1 MGATSSLL
9 PITLKRLY
17 NRTAMNS
24 HNAVIYHGWRD
35 EKGNHVLAN
44 HRTLRH
50 VIYHSPSGMSWGY
63 GGSGPADLAL
73 SILAHYFKEKYLTTA
88 YFKKFHSRPSQA
100 WEYHQRFK
108 WDFVAAWKDDWT
120 ISADE
125 ITTWLK
131 KQNQPTL
138 TAMAA

>member
-1 MGATSSLL
+1 MGNTTSLL
-9 PITLKRLY
+9 RIATKQLY
-17 NRTAMNS
+17 NHPAMNS
-24 HNAVIYHGWRD
+24 QHAVIYHGWRD
-35 EKGNHVLAN
+35 EEGNHVLAN
-44 HRTLRH
+44 HRTLIH
-50 VIYHSPSGMSWGY
+50 VIYHSPSGFAWGY

-100 WEYHQRFK
+100 WQYHQRFK
-108 WDFVAAWKDDWT
+108 WDFVAAWKDNWK
-120 ISADE
+120 ISTDE

-138 TAMAA
+138 TTMAA

>member
-1 MGATSSLL
+1 MATDQ
-9 PITLKRLY
+9 LY
-17 NRTAMNS
+17 NRLAMNS
-24 HNAVIYHGWRD
+24 HNITIYHGWRD
-35 EKGNHVLAN
+35 EESNHVLAN

-50 VIYHSPSGMSWGY
+50 VIYHSPSGFEWGY

-108 WDFVAAWKDDWT
+108 WDFVATWNDNWT
-120 ISADE
+120 ISTDE

-131 KQNQPTL
+131 KQSQPTL
-138 TAMAA
+138 TVMVA